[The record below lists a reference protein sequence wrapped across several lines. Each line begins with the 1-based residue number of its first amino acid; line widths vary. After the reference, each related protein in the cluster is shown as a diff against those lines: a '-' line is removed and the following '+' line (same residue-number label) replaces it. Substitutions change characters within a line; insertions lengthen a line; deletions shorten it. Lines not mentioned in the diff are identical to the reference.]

1 MRAFAAIA
9 ISFFT
14 FGCIQPPE
22 PATRSMTGDLPNPF
36 IIVGDATAGMIAA
49 DELRADGLTVVTQLD
64 GRAAGITAFCTGNAA
79 AMALTPGQ
87 DLTSEERTRCI
98 EIRSE
103 GWSWSAPSTEK
114 GVGFY
119 VRFEFAQT
127 LLDTATTAL

>member
-1 MRAFAAIA
+1 MRTIAAIA
-9 ISFFT
+9 VSIFT
-14 FGCIQPPE
+14 FGCTQTPD
-22 PATRSMTGDLPNPF
+22 PATRSMSGKLPNPF
-36 IIVGDATAGMIAA
+36 VIVGDATAGMIAA

-64 GRAAGITAFCTGNAA
+64 GRAAGLTAFCTGNAA

-87 DLTSEERTRCI
+87 DLTSKERTRCR
-98 EIRSE
+98 EIRSD
-103 GWSWSAPSTEK
+103 GWSWSALSTEK